1 MKKAFKHLKTF
12 VFRGFLAVI
21 PLVLSYFVIR
31 FLYLAVDQRVARIIE
46 KWVGV
51 KIPGLGIILVLII
64 LYLVGLVA
72 SNWAGRRMFSLI
84 ERISKRIPLIKTI
97 YQLGKQ
103 LGAALSLPEKQV
115 MQRVVMVEHFRPGVW
130 SVAFV
135 TGAVTDKK
143 TGEKLLRLFIPTAP
157 NPTTGFMILVRE
169 SQVRD
174 LDWSVSDAM
183 NTIISGGIIGPKE
196 IE

>member
-12 VFRGFLAVI
+12 VFRGFLTII
-21 PLVLSYFVIR
+21 PLVLSYLVIR
-31 FLYLAVDQRVARIIE
+31 FLYLAVDQKVAPIIE
-46 KWVGV
+46 KWTGL
-51 KIPGLGIILVLII
+51 KIPGLGIVLVLVIF
-64 LYLVGLVA
+64 YLLGLIA
-72 SNWAGRRMFSLI
+72 SNWAGRKIFSLI
-84 ERISKRIPLIKTI
+84 ERFSKRIPLIKTI

-103 LGAALSLPEKQV
+103 LGAAFALPEKQV
-115 MQRVVMVEHFRPGVW
+115 LQRVVMVEHFRPGVW

-157 NPTTGFMILVRE
+157 NPTTGFMILVKE

-196 IE
+196 ID